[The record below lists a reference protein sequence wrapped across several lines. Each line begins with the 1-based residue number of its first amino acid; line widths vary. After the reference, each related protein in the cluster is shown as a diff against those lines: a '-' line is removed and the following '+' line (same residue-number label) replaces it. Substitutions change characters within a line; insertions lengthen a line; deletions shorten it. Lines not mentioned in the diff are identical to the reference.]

1 MTKLQVIFLL
11 VAMLYLVAKVILGF
25 IIYLV
30 TLQIEAA
37 ALERNRRRREYLQRV
52 RERERELYREAYQLY
67 QKRYGEQPA
76 VVRLPE
82 PEARENRPPTGRTVQ
97 KPVTRETKG
106 TSGREK
112 LQEVLEF

>member
-11 VAMLYLVAKVILGF
+11 VAMLYLVAKVVLGF

-52 RERERELYREAYQLY
+52 RERDRELYKEAYQLY

-76 VVRLPE
+76 VVRLPQ
-82 PEARENRPPTGRTVQ
+82 PEVRETAPPPSRTVQ
-97 KPVTRETKG
+97 KPVARENKG
-106 TSGREK
+106 AIGREK